1 MKNKRVLASRL
12 VSTILMLT
20 LAATFA
26 IAGGQTESGSA
37 GEGGKLLPKS
47 CSEGT
52 PVIGVAL
59 PNTTNP
65 YYVAMRKGFIDGA
78 KELGFKVD
86 VQIANDSDATQLA
99 QVEAFVQQNVCAVA
113 LNGVKSGPAAASVAT
128 AYRAGIPVFTVN
140 VIVSQPDIEA
150 QKAEIV
156 TYIGADNFA
165 GGKQIGDEVIA
176 DFGKSDAIVVGI
188 VTEPSEIPTV
198 QRTKGFK
205 SALAVNPNV
214 LYAQE
219 VDGNVKPDDSLRVT
233 TEMLQANPDIDI
245 IWADTGPHAQG
256 ALQAVKSLGS
266 KAKVYGF
273 AISEYPIEEQYA
285 AAAAQEPYEYA
296 KIVLQEIKNYLEG
309 KDVPKEVLRPLKIF
323 NEIGQKP
330 APGEVG

>member
-1 MKNKRVLASRL
+1 MKEKRLFSL
-12 VSTILMLT
+12 LMLVLVVSFLST
-20 LAATFA
+20 GAQA
-26 IAGGQTESGSA
+26 ESD
-37 GEGGKLLPKS
+37 KLMPES
-47 CSEGT
+47 CKAET
-52 PVIGVAL
+52 PLIGVAL

-78 KELGFKVD
+78 KELGFEVD
-86 VQIANDSDATQLA
+86 VQIAGNSDATQLS
-99 QVEAFVQQNVCAVA
+99 QVEAFVQQDICALA
-113 LNGVKSGPAAASVAT
+113 LNGVKSGPAAASVAA

-150 QKAEIV
+150 QGAEIV
-156 TYIGADNFA
+156 TYVGADNSA
-165 GGKQIGDEVIA
+165 GGRQIGEEVIA
-176 DFGKSDAIVVGI
+176 DYGETAELVVGI

-198 QRTKGFK
+198 KRTEGFK
-205 SALAVNPNV
+205 EALSVNPNV
-214 LYAQE
+214 RYAQE

-266 KAKVYGF
+266 QAKVYGF
-273 AISEYPIEEQYA
+273 AISEYPIEELYP

-296 KIVLQEIKNYLEG
+296 KIVLQQIKNYLEG
-309 KDVPKEVLRPLKIF
+309 KDIPKEILRPLKIF